1 MAEFNQPR
9 DQQQEQPPKR
19 RRNPSYVIA
28 VALIGILVVLTLAN
42 LDAILRPIKALN
54 SILAPVTIGVVLAYI
69 ANPFLRFFE
78 HKLSHSMKSRRACRA
93 LAMLFSYVILLA
105 ILGGIVW
112 LILPNVMDS
121 IRDLQSN
128 GLIYISN
135 LIDSVNN
142 LIRSLPFQLPGVEPG
157 ANFLSLDKLFTFVVD
172 FLAESGTQLIGN
184 IGTIAGGVLT
194 VLKNILVGIFIS
206 IYILLSKDYL
216 NAGCRRILR
225 ALLKPK
231 SEKLVLRY
239 VRTAHNKFGGFIV
252 GKMADSLMVGLL
264 CGILFTIFKIPY
276 PVLIAVIIGVTDFIP
291 FFGPFIGAIPSAL
304 IIFIIDP
311 MKAILF
317 ALLILVVQQIDG
329 NLIAPLILGNRTGL
343 SSLWVIIAITVM
355 GGLFGFAGMLIGVP
369 LFALIMTILDDAIKS
384 RLKKKDQPT
393 GLYEY
398 YPADAF
404 IKPTDEE
411 RDAETLTMK
420 FVRWVRSV
428 ETEEPDE
435 DGKKHTFSRGLRHG
449 FLWIGRF
456 IYRIFSIKPIPE
468 DQQTSLSR
476 EMVRHGM
483 KTNRR
488 FWRAVLFTVCTLGIY
503 PIYMIEVIA
512 QSANVACKDDGK
524 RTWGWFPFLFSSIF
538 TLGVYAIVWHCQ
550 VIHRMRDY
558 CEVHGEQCVITRRYY
573 LLWTLLG
580 FPILVGPL
588 LALARF
594 LKAVAQCSRIY
605 NENRTATAPAA
616 SESTAE
622 KN

>member
-1 MAEFNQPR
+1 MAELNQTR
-9 DQQQEQPPKR
+9 DPQQEQPPKR
-19 RRNPSYVIA
+19 RRNPSFLIA
-28 VALIGILVVLTLAN
+28 VALIGILIVLTLAN

-78 HKLSHSMKSRRACRA
+78 HKLARSMKSKRACRA
-93 LAMLFSYVILLA
+93 LAMLITYVILLA
-105 ILGGIVW
+105 IIGGIVW

-121 IRDLQSN
+121 IRDLQTN
-128 GLIYISN
+128 GLIYINN

-142 LIRSLPFQLPGVEPG
+142 LIRSLPFQMPGVEPG
-157 ANFLSLDKLFTFVVD
+157 ANLLSLDKLFTFVVD
-172 FLAESGTQLIGN
+172 FLADSGTQLVGN
-184 IGTIAGGVLT
+184 IGAIAGGVLT
-194 VLKNILVGIFIS
+194 VLKNIIVGIFIS

-216 NAGCRRILR
+216 NAGCRRIFR

-231 SEKLVLRY
+231 SEKLLLRY
-239 VRTAHNKFGGFIV
+239 IRTAHNKFGGFII
-252 GKMADSLMVGLL
+252 GKMADSLMVGVL
-264 CGILFTIFKIPY
+264 CGILFTVFRIPY

-384 RLKKKDQPT
+384 RLKKKGEPT

-404 IKPTDEE
+404 IKPSEEE
-411 RDAETLTMK
+411 RDSETLTQK
-420 FVRWVRSV
+420 FVRWVCAV
-428 ETEEPDE
+428 ETEEPAE
-435 DGKKHTFSRGLRHG
+435 EEKKHSFSRGLRHG
-449 FLWIGRF
+449 LLWIGRF
-456 IYRIFSIKPIPE
+456 FYRLFSIKPIPE

-476 EMVRHGM
+476 EIVRHGM
-483 KTNRR
+483 KANRSFLR
-488 FWRAVLFTVCTLGIY
+488 TLLLTVVSLFIY
-503 PIYMIEVIA
+503 PFYLIEVIA
-512 QSANVACKDDGK
+512 QSTNIACKDGCFK
-524 RTWGWFPFLFSSIF
+524 
-538 TLGVYAIVWHCQ
+538 
-550 VIHRMRDY
+550 
-558 CEVHGEQCVITRRYY
+558 
-573 LLWTLLG
+573 
-580 FPILVGPL
+580 
-588 LALARF
+588 
-594 LKAVAQCSRIY
+594 
-605 NENRTATAPAA
+605 
-616 SESTAE
+616 
-622 KN
+622 